1 VVRRSARSAWSG
13 TGRTALTKRTGKQ
26 WSFISAGSAVPEDIA
41 PLTLFEVTIARTI
54 SPDGEQG
61 MILSTPE
68 KFSFVEVLG
77 LLEAAKWQL
86 FRQMS
91 ERYGR

>member
-1 VVRRSARSAWSG
+1 
-13 TGRTALTKRTGKQ
+13 
-26 WSFISAGSAVPEDIA
+26 
-41 PLTLFEVTIARTI
+41 
-54 SPDGEQG
+54 